1 MTAESAGTEPTH
13 SLDKLHL
20 AELPED
26 QAGKVRRAYDSW
38 GNNLRAMPGHLTWH
52 THRTFAIA
60 EYLRRRHES
69 SSTTFCTPS
78 TRTTATGSA
87 TS

>member
-13 SLDKLHL
+13 SLDNLHL

-26 QAGKVRRAYDSW
+26 QAEKVRRAYGSW
-38 GNNLRAMPGHLTWH
+38 GNNLRAMPGHLT
-52 THRTFAIA
+52 
-60 EYLRRRHES
+60 RHAS

-87 TS
+87 TP

>member
-1 MTAESAGTEPTH
+1 
-13 SLDKLHL
+13 
-20 AELPED
+20 
-26 QAGKVRRAYDSW
+26 
-38 GNNLRAMPGHLTWH
+38 MPGHLTWL

-69 SSTTFCTPS
+69 SSTTFRTPS